1 MLDVGFWELLLVSVI
16 ALIFIGPEKLPGTI
30 RTIALMVGRFR
41 RSLTNLRNEFENEIG
56 ADEIR
61 QQLHNEAIME
71 SLRETKSEIDSAIE
85 ETQRTIH
92 DVTHPLSKPAEPSV
106 PDTPATKDDTAP
118 APGTPDQSAGDNAD
132 STKAGSGS

>member
-1 MLDVGFWELLLVSVI
+1 MLDVGFWELLLVSII

-41 RSLTNLRNEFENEIG
+41 RSLANLRMEFENEIG

-71 SLRETKSEIDSAIE
+71 SLKETKSEIDNAIA
-85 ETQRTIH
+85 ETERTIR
-92 DVTHPLSKPAEPSV
+92 DVTHPLAAAAPVSADMTPEAA
-106 PDTPATKDDTAP
+106 DTPGADDSP
-118 APGTPDQSAGDNAD
+118 QPGQSGAHSNP
-132 STKAGSGS
+132 